1 MLVCFFFSGQTWA
14 NEVGALGV
22 VPDVRERRH
31 ARGRQLCRSGLFGCE
46 ARHIVDFRH
55 GSWYREDVYDLL
67 RPRKWKGHGGSA
79 ARRQRWCLAWLHL
92 KNSGWASNLPSGW
105 TDRVQTTDFCFC
117 RLFGPD
123 GGAT

>member
-1 MLVCFFFSGQTWA
+1 M
-14 NEVGALGV
+14 
-22 VPDVRERRH
+22 
-31 ARGRQLCRSGLFGCE
+31 
-46 ARHIVDFRH
+46 DFRH

-117 RLFGPD
+117 RLFGPL
-123 GGAT
+123 GEATQGLRAAVGREWAGRLRQQLPS